1 MRIHSGLLALALLV
15 FAGLAC
21 NFSVGNTNGGNTNS
35 GNANTGS
42 TSNTSPS
49 NTSSS
54 NSSSTSSDTGGVHV
68 TELYASKTADGDEET
83 SFKPSDRTIYA
94 VARLS
99 DAKAGTKIT
108 FTWYGVDVAGHEKN
122 SKVKDV
128 EYTTQPNEN
137 KVTAHLTAPEDWPKG
152 TYRIETE
159 VGGKADKSVTYT
171 VE

>member
-1 MRIHSGLLALALLV
+1 MLTSSVHGESSASAVHSAHE
-15 FAGLAC
+15 C
-21 NFSVGNTNGGNTNS
+21 SRRQ
-35 GNANTGS
+35 
-42 TSNTSPS
+42 S

-54 NSSSTSSDTGGVHV
+54 NSSSTSGDTGGVHV
-68 TELYASKTADGDEET
+68 TDLHSAKAADGDEET
-83 SFKPSDRTIYA
+83 TFKPSDRTIYA

-137 KVTAHLTAPEDWPKG
+137 IVNAHLTAPEDWPKG

-159 VGGKADKSVTYT
+159 VNGKADKSVTYT

>member
-21 NFSVGNTNGGNTNS
+21 NFSVGNTNGGN
-35 GNANTGS
+35 ANTGS
-42 TSNTSPS
+42 ASNTGSS
-49 NTSSS
+49 NAS

-68 TELYASKTADGDEET
+68 TELHSAKAADGDEET
-83 SFKPSDRTIYA
+83 TFKPSDRTIYA

-122 SKVKDV
+122 SKVRDV

-137 KVTAHLTAPEDWPKG
+137 IVNAHLTAPEDWPKG

-159 VGGKADKSVTYT
+159 VNGKADKSVTYT